1 MGRSQTSR
9 CVHILVFSRI
19 TAYNVDALPD
29 KLLNWNNFKSYKM
42 YFKMKPEKMLY
53 IILHFLFILK
63 KTHISP
69 PVWPRPKYR
78 GSKMNIGKTRLY
90 RDFYSHRIFL
100 KHLFWFFWS
109 VARSLSRARLKD
121 TKSCL
126 DPDLDDFQNISIH
139 LKVGQCQR
147 TGAAFFFIWTKKIHT
162 RPSLPFPRFH
172 FIPLWCFLFFPLLK

>member
-1 MGRSQTSR
+1 
-9 CVHILVFSRI
+9 
-19 TAYNVDALPD
+19 
-29 KLLNWNNFKSYKM
+29 
-42 YFKMKPEKMLY
+42 MKPEKMLY

-147 TGAAFFFIWTKKIHT
+147 TGAAFFFYLNEKNTHTPITTISKISFYSLVVFSIFSPFKIIWKKFQILFALAASSAT
-162 RPSLPFPRFH
+162 RTYRHQERTFRKLKSEPPPRH
-172 FIPLWCFLFFPLLK
+172 